1 MARRGF
7 QQGSLFKRGIRR
19 KVWVAR
25 WWEDVIEAG
34 GTLKRLRRSE
44 VIGTVAQFPN
54 APRGHAGS
62 GRKARNP

>member
-7 QQGSLFKRGIRR
+7 QQGSLFKRGVRS

-34 GTLKRLRRSE
+34 GVMRRLRRSE
-44 VIGTVAQFPN
+44 VIGTVAQFSK
-54 APRGHAGS
+54 APRGYAGS
-62 GRKARNP
+62 GR